1 MRRAAVLSLMAIL
14 VALLLLGVNG
24 LRGDGAA
31 PSEQQQ
37 PEETVGPAWELM
49 YERPLALLRDMEVT
63 LSGGESYKLNTSMAF
78 DETGRMLGVY
88 SRLGQP
94 LTVEGREDF
103 ALDPTAYQMMLLAA
117 QGIPATAH
125 YPALDQNACGLTDPH
140 ARLRIRYSDGSEIGL
155 RIGHKTASGL
165 SCYVAMDGD
174 AETYLVPYDF
184 YDVMTRPLNAQ
195 HRLPGAVSYTV
206 SDAVQLAIDGTEQG
220 RIIVA
225 RQENSGRVL
234 HWQVTSPVIHDA
246 ADKAVEL
253 FVQGLCAVHA
263 ERYAATVYDADGLE
277 AYGLRTPVRYVAA
290 FSDGVIRDLHV
301 GRDAGEGRVYVR
313 MDSSGDVYEIS
324 RSQLDC
330 VTDAGLDMM
339 MDRFADLVP
348 LNTVRSVTVQAQG
361 KTWLLTQDWADDA
374 AAAAESWTINGQ
386 QVTQH
391 DFSGVYAALVGIQF
405 DKTAAQAETTEPI
418 MTIIYELRNGQTRQ
432 LVIRSHDPFYDT
444 VTTTGGASLLVRH
457 TRIED
462 ILQALEGYAYETK

>member
-1 MRRAAVLSLMAIL
+1 MRRAVVLVFMAIV
-14 VALLLLGVNG
+14 VALLLLGVNA

-31 PSEQQQ
+31 PADPPQ
-37 PEETVGPAWELM
+37 PETTASPAWELM

-63 LSGGESYKLNTSMAF
+63 LSGGESYKVHSSMAF

-88 SRLGQP
+88 SSLGQP
-94 LTVEGREDF
+94 LTVDGREDF

-125 YPALDQNACGLTDPH
+125 YPALDQDACGLTAPH
-140 ARLRIRYSDGSEIGL
+140 ARLRIRYSDGSEISL
-155 RIGHKTASGL
+155 RIGQKTASGL

-195 HRLPGAVSYTV
+195 HRLPGAASHTV
-206 SDAVQLAIDGTEQG
+206 PDALQLAIDGTEQG

-263 ERYAATVYDADGLE
+263 ERYAATVYDAEGLE

-290 FSDGVIRDLHV
+290 FSDGTIRDLHV

-324 RSQLDC
+324 RSQLGF

-339 MDRFADLVP
+339 LDRFADLVP
-348 LNTVRSVTVQAQG
+348 LGTVRSVTVQTKG
-361 KTWLLTQDWADDA
+361 KSWLLKQEWADDA
-374 AAAAESWTINGQ
+374 ANAKGWTINGQ

-405 DKTAAQAETTEPI
+405 DKTAVQDEMTEPI
-418 MTIIYELRNGQTRQ
+418 MTIVYELRNGQSRQ
-432 LVIRSHDPFYDT
+432 LVIRTHDSFYDT

-462 ILQALEGYAYETK
+462 ILQVLEKYAYETK